1 MEDIVG
7 ASLKAQILKWTP
19 LGNCVLK
26 IFKKAKKKPKQKK
39 KKFKKNRKN

>member
-19 LGNCVLK
+19 LGNCVL
-26 IFKKAKKKPKQKK
+26 IKKAKKNKTKEKK
-39 KKFKKNRKN
+39 IKKKNRKN